1 MIRALAAALLL
12 ASPLH
17 AQLPIPG
24 LKPAGA
30 APAAAAAATPEQTR
44 AQLQLQLKAARE
56 RFNRLDEA
64 AASRLPE
71 GITAVELADRRRDA
85 QQAIVSLERQLKMLA
100 AKPQAAEL
108 AKKAA
113 EARDAWT
120 GFKEAPPYSVLMVDD
135 LRNQRDV
142 AAEKQATTRSS
153 LQLLERSL
161 EELRGEAKAADD
173 AQRLA
178 ATRDLKEPAAAWR
191 LDAAGERTTAI
202 AARLGALEATLDL
215 QRDALAEADA
225 KLALVDRKL
234 QETAGRQELRD
245 EDLEK
250 VRATSQ
256 GRDSAVRKEI
266 KAAQERADALAKLAV
281 KQEAEAAAP
290 DAGEAAKLRYETTQE
305 RVDALTSTVES
316 LNLLNQ
322 LENAVPEAYEH
333 RRVLMTSADANT
345 REDAVLAFQKRRER
359 LQALAVL
366 TTNGIASAN
375 AELRGLEARAAN
387 LPAGDPSLA
396 ALNDLRADLWEQL
409 NATQRL
415 AQTVELHQSQLGHWL
430 EDFSELQAKR
440 SVGQRFGDGLKATW
454 RQIVAVWNT
463 PIWKY
468 DGPDGRKGAIN
479 LGTLIRA
486 LLLFTFGYWIASRFT
501 HRMQRYAVSHRH
513 IAQAQAHTLR
523 RWLMVLLSFL
533 LAVATLHVLEIPL
546 TLFAFLGGALAI
558 GIGFG
563 TQTLIKNF
571 ISGVIVLFERNI
583 RVGDILDVGGSIG
596 TVTEINTRSSILRSG
611 DGVETLI
618 PNSMF
623 LDNKIVNW
631 THSNRRLRRTIHVG
645 VAYGSPV
652 QTVAE
657 ILSDCAARH
666 GLVLDD
672 PEPLALFEDF
682 GDNALLFS
690 LHFWVELNDKTNAS
704 LIMSDLRFMIEKR
717 FSEVGIGIPFP
728 QRDIRLITDAPL
740 KAKTNLESGAAG
752 D

>member
-30 APAAAAAATPEQTR
+30 APAAAAPATPEQTR
-44 AQLQLQLKAARE
+44 AQLQQQLKTARE

-71 GITAVELADRRRDA
+71 GVTAVELADRRRDA
-85 QQAIVSLERQLKMLA
+85 QQAIVSLERQLKMIA
-100 AKPQAAEL
+100 AKPQSAEL

-113 EARDAWT
+113 EARDTWT

-161 EELRGEAKAADD
+161 EELRGEARAADD

-178 ATRDLKEPAAAWR
+178 ATRDLKDPAAAWR
-191 LDAAGERTTAI
+191 LDAAGERATAI
-202 AARLGALEATLDL
+202 TARLGALETTLDL

-225 KLALVDRKL
+225 KLALIDRKL
-234 QETAGRQELRD
+234 QETASRQELRD

-256 GRDSAVRKEI
+256 GRESAGRKEI
-266 KAAQERADALAKLAV
+266 KSVQERADVLAKLAV

-305 RVDALTSTVES
+305 LVDALTSTIES

-322 LENAVPEAYEH
+322 LESAVPEAYEH
-333 RRVLMTSADANT
+333 RRVLMTSTDANA
-345 REDAVLAFQKRRER
+345 REDAFLAFKKRRER

-366 TTNGIASAN
+366 ATNGIASAN

-387 LPAGDPSLA
+387 LPAGDPQLA
-396 ALNDLRADLWEQL
+396 ALNDLRAVLWDQL
-409 NATQRL
+409 NTTQRL
-415 AQTVELHQSQLGHWL
+415 AQTVDLHQSQLGHWL
-430 EDFSELQAKR
+430 DDFDVFQAKR
-440 SVGQRFGDGLKATW
+440 SLGQRFSDGLKTAW
-454 RQIVAVWNT
+454 RKVVAVWNT
-463 PIWKY
+463 GIWDY
-468 DGPDGRKGAIN
+468 DGPHGKGVIT

-486 LLLFTFGYWIASRFT
+486 FLLFTFGYWIASRFT

-513 IAQAQAHTLR
+513 IAQAQAHTIR
-523 RWLMVLLSFL
+523 RWSMVLLSFL
-533 LAVATLHVLEIPL
+533 LALATLHVLEIPL
-546 TLFAFLGGALAI
+546 TLFAFFGGALAI

-571 ISGVIVLFERNI
+571 ISGIIVLFERNI
-583 RVGDILDVGGSIG
+583 RVGDILDIGGVVG

-618 PNSMF
+618 PNSVF
-623 LDNKIVNW
+623 LENKITNW
-631 THSNRRLRRTIHVG
+631 THSNRRLRRTVRVG
-645 VAYGSPV
+645 VAYDSPI
-652 QTVAE
+652 QTVVE
-657 ILSDCAARH
+657 VLVECAKRH
-666 GLVLDD
+666 GLVLDE
-672 PEPLALFEDF
+672 PEPMALLEDF
-682 GDNALLFS
+682 GPTALVFALN
-690 LHFWVELNDKTNAS
+690 FWVELGEKTNAA
-704 LIMSDLRFMIEKR
+704 LVASDLRYMIAKR
-717 FSEVGIGIPFP
+717 FGETGIVIPSP
-728 QRDIRLITDAPL
+728 GSDMRLVTEAPL
-740 KAKTNLESGAAG
+740 KVSVERSRESDG
-752 D
+752 

>member
-30 APAAAAAATPEQTR
+30 APAAAAPATPEQTR
-44 AQLQLQLKAARE
+44 AQLQQQLKTARE

-71 GITAVELADRRRDA
+71 GVTAVELADRRRDA
-85 QQAIVSLERQLKMLA
+85 QQAIVSLERQLKMIA
-100 AKPQAAEL
+100 AKPQSAEL

-113 EARDAWT
+113 EARDTWT

-161 EELRGEAKAADD
+161 EELRGEARAADD

-178 ATRDLKEPAAAWR
+178 ATRDLKDPAAAWR
-191 LDAAGERTTAI
+191 LDAAGERATAI
-202 AARLGALEATLDL
+202 TARLGALETTLDL

-225 KLALVDRKL
+225 KLALIDRKL
-234 QETAGRQELRD
+234 QETASRQELRD

-256 GRDSAVRKEI
+256 GRESAGRKEI
-266 KAAQERADALAKLAV
+266 KSVQERADVLAKLAV

-305 RVDALTSTVES
+305 LVDALTSTIES

-322 LENAVPEAYEH
+322 LESAVPEAYEH
-333 RRVLMTSADANT
+333 RRVLMTSTDANA
-345 REDAVLAFQKRRER
+345 REDAFLAFKKRRER

-366 TTNGIASAN
+366 ATNGIASAN

-387 LPAGDPSLA
+387 LPAGDPQLA
-396 ALNDLRADLWEQL
+396 ALNDLRAVLWDQL
-409 NATQRL
+409 NTTQRL
-415 AQTVELHQSQLGHWL
+415 AQTVDLHQSQLGHWL
-430 EDFSELQAKR
+430 DDFDVFQAKR
-440 SVGQRFGDGLKATW
+440 SLGQRFSDGLKTAW
-454 RQIVAVWNT
+454 RKVVAVWNT
-463 PIWKY
+463 GIWDY
-468 DGPDGRKGAIN
+468 DGPHGKGVIT

-486 LLLFTFGYWIASRFT
+486 FLLFTFGYWIASRFT

-513 IAQAQAHTLR
+513 IAQAQAHTIR
-523 RWLMVLLSFL
+523 RWSMVLLSFL
-533 LAVATLHVLEIPL
+533 LALATLRVLEIPL
-546 TLFAFLGGALAI
+546 TLFAFFGGALAI

-571 ISGVIVLFERNI
+571 ISGIIVLFERNI
-583 RVGDILDVGGSIG
+583 RVGDILDIGGVVG

-618 PNSMF
+618 PNSVF
-623 LDNKIVNW
+623 LENKITNW
-631 THSNRRLRRTIHVG
+631 THSNRRLRRTVRVG
-645 VAYGSPV
+645 VAYDSPI
-652 QTVAE
+652 QTVVE
-657 ILSDCAARH
+657 VLVECAKRH
-666 GLVLDD
+666 GLVLDE
-672 PEPLALFEDF
+672 PEPMALLEDF
-682 GDNALLFS
+682 GPTALVFALN
-690 LHFWVELNDKTNAS
+690 FWVELGEKTNAA
-704 LIMSDLRFMIEKR
+704 LVASDLRYMIAKR
-717 FSEVGIGIPFP
+717 FGETGIVIPSP
-728 QRDIRLITDAPL
+728 GSDMRLVTEAPL
-740 KAKTNLESGAAG
+740 KVSVERSRESDG
-752 D
+752 

>member
-30 APAAAAAATPEQTR
+30 APAAAAPATPEQTR
-44 AQLQLQLKAARE
+44 AQLQQQLKTARE

-64 AASRLPE
+64 ASRLPE
-71 GITAVELADRRRDA
+71 GVTAVELADRRRDA

-100 AKPQAAEL
+100 AKPQSAEL

-191 LDAAGERTTAI
+191 LDAAGERATAI
-202 AARLGALEATLDL
+202 TARLGALETTIDL

-225 KLALVDRKL
+225 KLALIDRKL

-256 GRDSAVRKEI
+256 GRESAVRKEI
-266 KAAQERADALAKLAV
+266 KSVQERADALAKLAV

-322 LENAVPEAYEH
+322 LESAVPEAYEH
-333 RRVLMTSADANT
+333 RRVLMTSADANA

-396 ALNDLRADLWEQL
+396 ALNDLRADLWDQL

-415 AQTVELHQSQLGHWL
+415 AQTVELHQGQLGHWL
-430 EDFSELQAKR
+430 EDFNAHQAKR

-463 PIWKY
+463 PIWKF
-468 DGPDGRKGAIN
+468 DGPDGRKGVIN

-486 LLLFTFGYWIASRFT
+486 LLLFTFGYWIASHST
-501 HRMQRYAVSHRH
+501 HRLQRYAVSHRH
-513 IAQAQAHTLR
+513 IAQAQAHTIR
-523 RWLMVLLSFL
+523 RWSMVLLSFL
-533 LAVATLHVLEIPL
+533 LALATLHVLEIPL
-546 TLFAFLGGALAI
+546 TLFAFFGGALAI

-571 ISGVIVLFERNI
+571 ISGIIVLFERNI
-583 RVGDILDVGGSIG
+583 RVGDILDIGGVVG

-618 PNSMF
+618 PNSVF
-623 LDNKIVNW
+623 LENKITNW
-631 THSNRRLRRTIHVG
+631 THSNRRLRRTVRVG
-645 VAYGSPV
+645 VAYDSPI
-652 QTVAE
+652 QTVVE
-657 ILSDCAARH
+657 VLVECAKRH
-666 GLVLDD
+666 GLVLDE
-672 PEPLALFEDF
+672 PEPMALLEDF
-682 GDNALLFS
+682 GPTALVFALN
-690 LHFWVELNDKTNAS
+690 FWVELGEKTNAA
-704 LIMSDLRFMIEKR
+704 LVASDLRYMIAKR
-717 FSEVGIGIPFP
+717 FGETGIVIPSP
-728 QRDIRLITDAPL
+728 GSDMRLVTEAPL
-740 KAKTNLESGAAG
+740 KVSVERSRESDG
-752 D
+752 